1 MAYWNHFAEDTRTK
15 IMFKD
20 LAINDKFRV
29 GKWRGK
35 RRSLVIAI
43 KTGEKTYIEERSKK
57 ETSLYLVDNYEV
69 YALLEPDVVIERKKT
84 QTKKVSVTRSR

>member
-20 LAINDKFRV
+20 LAVNDKFRV
-29 GKWRGK
+29 VKWRGK
-35 RRSLVIAI
+35 RRSVVIAI

-57 ETSLYLVDNYEV
+57 ETSLFSVDNYEV
-69 YALLEPDVVIERKKT
+69 YAF
-84 QTKKVSVTRSR
+84 

>member
-1 MAYWNHFAEDTRTK
+1 MAYWNHFSEDTRTK

-20 LAINDKFRV
+20 LTVGDKFRV

-35 RRSLVIAI
+35 RRSVVIAI

-57 ETSLYLVDNYEV
+57 ETSLFSVDNYEV
-69 YALLEPDVVIERKKT
+69 YAF
-84 QTKKVSVTRSR
+84 

>member
-1 MAYWNHFAEDTRTK
+1 
-15 IMFKD
+15 MFKD

-35 RRSLVIAI
+35 RRSVVIAI

-57 ETSLYLVDNYEV
+57 ETSLFSVDNYEV
-69 YALLEPDVVIERKKT
+69 YAF
-84 QTKKVSVTRSR
+84 